1 MIWKEKYE
9 IGVPEIDAQHMELFS
24 RVGSFLNTLRSD
36 TKWEEKV
43 NKVNETVAFMKDYVI
58 THFRDEEAY
67 QEEIGYP
74 ERDRHKKIH
83 DGMVEYV
90 AEVSKQYE
98 EFGFKEIHMQQ
109 FAGKLVTWLVNHV
122 VAEDQKIADYAKS
135 REGRS

>member
-1 MIWKEKYE
+1 MIWKEKYK

-90 AEVSKQYE
+90 AEVSEQYE
-98 EFGFKEIHMQQ
+98 KFGFKEIHMQQ

-122 VAEDQKIADYAKS
+122 VAEDQKIADYARS